1 MQRGRTIRTNPA
13 FTARYGFTLI
23 ELLVVIA
30 IIAILA
36 AILFPVFAQARE
48 KARATSCLSNTKQTG
63 LAVLMY
69 VQDYDETYP
78 HAAFW
83 DATKPFAESYLWTSQ
98 RCIQPYIKSKG
109 LYACPSDSAKST
121 HDAAYYGLS
130 ADRVPSAISYMA
142 NSVSPD
148 VSGSLF
154 GVDKPRGL
162 LTAGP
167 FYGDTTGPTT
177 LAAAPAP
184 ADIVM
189 LIDGRTE
196 LYNGI
201 WNCGEWQNSEIDW
214 CYSAIGDVVY
224 NWMFPV
230 YTTLATPNDP
240 AYKGW
245 RKHTGGANAVFG
257 DGHSK
262 FVRPGELYTED
273 PKRVKEVAKRW
284 LVNPPQ

>member
-1 MQRGRTIRTNPA
+1 MKPFQFIQRG
-13 FTARYGFTLI
+13 FTPRKTGFTLI

-48 KARATSCLSNTKQTG
+48 KARATSCLSNTKQLG

-69 VQDYDETYP
+69 VQDYDETFP

-83 DATKPFAESYLWTSQ
+83 DFNQSYSESYLWTSV
-98 RCIQPYIKSKG
+98 RCIQPYIKNKG
-109 LYACPSDSAKST
+109 IYVCPTDGT
-121 HDAAYYGLS
+121 RTQHDAAYYKMTT
-130 ADRVPSAISYMA
+130 DRVPTSLSYMA
-142 NSVSPD
+142 NSVSPGL
-148 VSGSLF
+148 SGKLF
-154 GVDKPRGL
+154 GVDAPRGL

-167 FYGDTTGPTT
+167 AEGDYNAPTA

-189 LIDGRTE
+189 LLDGRNE
-196 LYNGI
+196 FYEGI
-201 WNCGEWQNSEIDW
+201 YYCGEWQNSEIDW
-214 CYSAIGDVVY
+214 CYTGSGDVVW
-224 NWMFPV
+224 NWMFPLF
-230 YTTLATPNDP
+230 TNLAIEGDRS
-240 AYKGW
+240 YKGW
-245 RKHTGGANAVFG
+245 RKHTGGANALFG

-262 FVRPGELYTED
+262 FIRPGELYTDD
-273 PKRVKEVAKRW
+273 PTRFKEVAKRW